1 MELGIWKYEDGE
13 LVNDRI
19 NICVVD
25 VHDTPIGIP
34 NNNIFNN

>member
-19 NICVVD
+19 KICVVD
-25 VHDTPIGIP
+25 VYGKPIGIP